1 MKQGKLLVILFI
13 LLLSFTSGCGRSK
26 DVNAMGRDKAKPFQL
41 QNEIEKDNKAP
52 EKIAQKTSKASKKEY
67 RILYLKYSNVIKS
80 AGGRKS
86 FLVYDF
92 PGGGI
97 ITRNGK
103 NNNNLKFKG
112 YLMGRPDSMT
122 YNRYFYISASGS
134 PISERYGYYFF
145 NFDYPDQDVWY
156 AGVKNKKSTKIK
168 ATGKERFPSDLAV
181 SPGNKYLAYLMTKK
195 KEKKG
200 GLIALDRFNPFIT
213 DTYMV
218 IRNLKTGNEK
228 EILKGKY
235 NRQLFKSFLHFSGK
249 GDALYTIIRESN
261 SFKFVKLTLET
272 GKITEFK
279 SAFPSYDWSKT
290 KWDLFFRKKDNISA
304 RLFMSPD
311 ESMIVA
317 FKNYC
322 GKGKSSHKIWAF
334 DIKNG
339 SFRKY
344 EDGPGFIQGLTWK
357 NNSKRFAYVLL
368 TKGIC
373 YPKYVDSTIYRMDR
387 DGKNKKTLVFEKERK
402 INSLGWSPDGKEIV
416 FCDYGLDFVGYI
428 KSVDPGTKKVRN
440 IASMKDID
448 GKVDKEKPIIPS
460 FVNWVSVHG
469 GD

>member
-1 MKQGKLLVILFI
+1 MKQGKMLLILFI
-13 LLLSFTSGCGRSK
+13 LLISFTFGYGGGK
-26 DVNAMGRDKAKPFQL
+26 AVNAMGRNKVKNSQLQDKVEKDDKA
-41 QNEIEKDNKAP
+41 IG
-52 EKIAQKTSKASKKEY
+52 KIAKKTGKASKKEY

-86 FLVYDF
+86 FSIYDF

-97 ITRNGK
+97 ITLNGK

-112 YLMGRPDSMT
+112 YLMGRPDSMK
-122 YNRYFYISASGS
+122 YDRYFYISASGS
-134 PISERYGYYFF
+134 PISQQYGYYFF
-145 NFDYPDQDVWY
+145 NFDYPNQDVWY

-168 ATGKERFPSDLAV
+168 GAGKKRFPSDLAV

-218 IRNLKTGNEK
+218 IRNMKTGNEK

-235 NRQLFKSFLHFSGK
+235 NRQLLKSFLHFSGK
-249 GDALYTIIRESN
+249 GDALYTIIREGN

-279 SAFPSYDWSKT
+279 SAFPSFDWSKT
-290 KWDLFFRKKDNISA
+290 KWELFFRKKDNISA
-304 RLFMSPD
+304 KFFMSPD

-322 GKGKSSHKIWAF
+322 DRGKSSYKIWAF

-339 SFRKY
+339 SFKKY
-344 EDGPGFIQGLTWK
+344 EDAPGFIQGLTWK
-357 NNSKRFAYVLL
+357 NDSKRFAYILL
-368 TKGIC
+368 TKCTCFPG
-373 YPKYVDSTIYRMDR
+373 YVDSSIYKMDR

-428 KSVDPGTKKVRN
+428 KSVDPETNKVRN
-440 IASMKDID
+440 IANMKDID
-448 GKVDKEKPIIPS
+448 GKVDQEKPVIPS
-460 FVNWVSVHG
+460 FLNWITVQS